1 MIKAKLKVNYTEVDI
16 EFPCTEQVMQKKLEF
31 LYLPGN
37 LSECLLVKE
46 IREPA
51 WLKLLEGQ
59 DINVDQL
66 NYLAKRL
73 EVMDESVLKQF
84 EAAMRY
90 RKITDIKDLINM
102 TFNLSKYT
110 LIEDMRDIKN
120 VGRVHFE
127 NILGGLGIDESDET
141 NCDFLEIGRQ
151 LLESGKGVVVE
162 QGTLFENDE
171 VEYAEVY
178 NGKTFPQFVYGVCL
192 AIVEMT
198 FVDFKEYI
206 YLPCDAMEIYK
217 AQIRVKA
224 FHIQSCDMALT
235 DYSLEDE
242 WKEVFA
248 NVLYHEGIYSV
259 NDLAKAVDKLADK
272 NERNKLLAVSE
283 YTEVCD
289 SRGLCVL
296 ANTLD
301 SFIFVPNVSN
311 MEQLSAQSVD
321 VQEKQEPIGK
331 FTSYGF
337 VCMNGLMDIGKM
349 IEAVDEIGMKMT
361 GL

>member
-46 IREPA
+46 IREPE

-73 EVMDESVLKQF
+73 DVMGESELKQY
-84 EAAMRY
+84 EVAMNY
-90 RKITDIKDLINM
+90 RKILSIKDLINL

-110 LIEDMRDIKN
+110 L
-120 VGRVHFE
+120 
-127 NILGGLGIDESDET
+127 
-141 NCDFLEIGRQ
+141 
-151 LLESGKGVVVE
+151 GVVGE

-171 VEYAEVY
+171 VEYTEVY
-178 NGKTFPQFVYGVCL
+178 NGKTFPQFAYGDCL
-192 AIVEMT
+192 AIVEMA

-206 YLPCDAMEIYK
+206 YLPCDEMEIYK
-217 AQIRVKA
+217 AQMRVQA
-224 FHIQSCDMALT
+224 FHIQSCNMALS
-235 DYSLEDE
+235 DCSLEDE
-242 WKEVFA
+242 WKGVFD
-248 NVLYHEGIYSV
+248 NVLYNEGIYGT
-259 NDLAKAVDKLADK
+259 NDLAKAVDKLSDK
-272 NERNKLLAVSE
+272 SARDKLLALSE
-283 YTEVCD
+283 YTGVCD

-301 SFIFVPNVSN
+301 SFTFVPNVGN
-311 MEQLSAQSVD
+311 MEQLLEHRAAVK
-321 VQEKQEPIGK
+321 EEQEPIGK

-337 VCMNGLMDIGKM
+337 VCVNGPMDIGKM
-349 IEAVDEIGMKMT
+349 IEAADET
-361 GL
+361 GPAMVGP

>member
-16 EFPCTEQVMQKKLEF
+16 EFPCTEQVLQKELEF

-37 LSECLLVKE
+37 LSECLLVRE
-46 IREPA
+46 IREPE

-73 EVMDESVLKQF
+73 EVMDESELKQY
-84 EAAMRY
+84 EVAMNY
-90 RKITDIKDLINM
+90 RKISSIKDLINL

-110 LIEDMRDIKN
+110 LIEDMRDIEN

-141 NCDFLEIGRQ
+141 NCDFSEIGRQ
-151 LLESGKGVVVE
+151 LLESGKGVIVE
-162 QGTLFENDE
+162 QGILFENDE

-178 NGKTFPQFVYGVCL
+178 NGKTFPQFFYGDCL
-192 AIVEMT
+192 AIVEMS

-206 YLPCDAMEIYK
+206 YLPCDEMEIYK
-217 AQIRVKA
+217 AQMRVHA
-224 FHIQSCDMALT
+224 FHIQSCNMSLS
-235 DYSLEDE
+235 DYSLEEE
-242 WKEVFA
+242 WKGVFD
-248 NVLYHEGIYSV
+248 NVLYNEGIYGI
-259 NDLAKAVDKLADK
+259 NDLAKAVEKLSDKSARD
-272 NERNKLLAVSE
+272 KLLAISE
-283 YTEVCD
+283 YTGVCD

-301 SFIFVPNVSN
+301 SFTFVPNVGN
-311 MEQLSAQSVD
+311 MEQLLEHRAD
-321 VQEKQEPIGK
+321 VKEEKEPIGK

-337 VCMNGLMDIGKM
+337 VYVNGPMDIGKM
-349 IEAVDEIGMKMT
+349 IEAADETVPTLVGP
-361 GL
+361 